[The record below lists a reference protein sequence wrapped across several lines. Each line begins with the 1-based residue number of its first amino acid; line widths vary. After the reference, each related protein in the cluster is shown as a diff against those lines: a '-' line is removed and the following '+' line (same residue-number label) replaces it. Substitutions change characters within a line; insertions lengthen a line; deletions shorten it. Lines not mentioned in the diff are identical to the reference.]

1 MIRSKLFHVFQVQ
14 KNGSDRQKLKTAVVA
29 LVLLIFF
36 ANCFFLSGWSVALM
50 CH

>member
-29 LVLLIFF
+29 LVLLIFLLI
-36 ANCFFLSGWSVALM
+36 AFFLVGGLL
-50 CH
+50 H